1 MASLGDLVVNL
12 KANNSNFN
20 RGMKQSQ
27 SRMKQFGRAAKR
39 LAIGAAFTAAA
50 GAVVV
55 FRKQLEEL
63 DAVAKLSART
73 GFGARDIQ
81 GFALAAELGGSS
93 AAAAA
98 KGMEQFTRRMGE
110 AAGGTGTAATQLRK
124 MGIDAKKL
132 GDLQPTEQLRIVA
145 DAIAALPSK
154 AEQANAAYQLFGRG
168 GLELVNVLSQ
178 GSAEMQKMND
188 EVDAMGLALSAD
200 QLKAIE
206 DVNDE
211 WTKMTF
217 AMSGAAATITADM
230 APALMDLLQLMGDL
244 AKAVKDQ
251 AKWFS
256 VLFKVG
262 TGNIV
267 GLTAEF
273 PGGPDNAGLLGKFP
287 GGPDNA
293 GPLDDMNGRA
303 KGTGFPLSE
312 DDLGIDVSNKTAKRG
327 IFDRIAG
334 SKQMIKLQQDLL
346 KIKLAVQAAAEKA
359 KKAAEAQKQLDQIR
373 VDDAIAAA
381 RDRVDETKPKS
392 GGARFA
398 GIATRGSSEAL
409 SSIFASRAA
418 KVPEQALAEHKKA
431 NKTLDDLLA
440 EQKKKQTDA
449 LLLQGAV

>member
-12 KANNSNFN
+12 KANNANFN
-20 RGMKQSQ
+20 RGMMQSQ
-27 SRMKQFGRAAKR
+27 SRMKRFGRAAKR
-39 LAIGAAFTAAA
+39 LAIGAAFAAAA

-73 GFGARDIQ
+73 GFGAKDIQ

-188 EVDAMGLALSAD
+188 EVEAMGLALSAD

-244 AKAVKDQ
+244 AKEAS
-251 AKWFS
+251 AEGKWVS
-256 VLFKVG
+256 QLFNVG
-262 TGNIV
+262 GKHTGKTREELLAQRDAIV
-267 GLTAEF
+267 ASGKF
-273 PGGPDNAGLLGKFP
+273 PGGPDNAGLL
-287 GGPDNA
+287 
-293 GPLDDMNGRA
+293 DDMNRVA

-312 DDLGIDVSNKTAKRG
+312 DDLGIDVSNKAAKRG

-346 KIKLAVQAAAEKA
+346 KIKLGIQAADEKS
-359 KKAAEAQKQLDQIR
+359 KVAAEAQKQLDQIR

-381 RDRVDETKPKS
+381 RDRVNETRPES
-392 GGARFA
+392 GGARLA
-398 GIATRGSSEAL
+398 GIATRGSSEAF

-418 KVPEQALAEHKKA
+418 KVPEQALAEHRKA
-431 NKTLDDLLA
+431 NKTLADLLA